1 MILSIGTYVDVTIV
15 KLYSKAERTRK
26 CSLKP
31 GDQQLPAGAGPRSSQ
46 LWSAQLLQR
55 EVKQLL

>member
-1 MILSIGTYVDVTIV
+1 MEYGICNDVTIV
-15 KLYSKAERTRK
+15 KLYSEAERTRK

-55 EVKQLL
+55 EVNQLL